1 MSEDPVPYIHAPPGV
16 PVAWLGPGPEPPR
29 PASPFLPSS
38 PGPLSGPG
46 KPLPAASAAKPRAA
60 ARRKKPRSVR
70 YGPGRYA
77 PAPNGRGYD
86 CAVTIGGE
94 RLRARMPDEAS
105 ARAWIDATEA
115 SAADALPP
123 LTRAQLID
131 ARHALSLLP
140 EGATLAQAARAM
152 AEARGLRRMSL
163 GEAVPLFLAD
173 RAHGAVPLTVRGYR
187 IALKALALAC
197 GEETPVGAVT
207 AAHITQAVGYRTGRA
222 RNNIIRH
229 LATFFRW
236 AIRAGACG
244 SNPALAVPRARV
256 SEPPRG
262 ILTVAQAEALL
273 RRAEKERPGLIPYL
287 ALGLFGG
294 IRPAELLRLDPA
306 RIGSEWIVIDGAVA
320 KTADHRTVPI
330 RANLRAWLD
339 AHPPPAKRIAPLNE
353 RNLYAAIRRLRA
365 APFPDGDGAGEIPWP
380 ADCMRHSYA
389 SYAYDLTRDA
399 ALVSSEM
406 GHRGTDIFF
415 RHYRGLVSPGDGVKY
430 FGIFPTP
437 CQRKP

>member
-1 MSEDPVPYIHAPPGV
+1 
-16 PVAWLGPGPEPPR
+16 
-29 PASPFLPSS
+29 
-38 PGPLSGPG
+38 
-46 KPLPAASAAKPRAA
+46 
-60 ARRKKPRSVR
+60 
-70 YGPGRYA
+70 
-77 PAPNGRGYD
+77 
-86 CAVTIGGE
+86 
-94 RLRARMPDEAS
+94 MPDEAS

-115 SAADALPP
+115 SAAEALAP
-123 LTRAQLID
+123 LTRAQLVD

-187 IALKALALAC
+187 IALKALSCAC
-197 GEETPVGAVT
+197 GPETPVGAVT
-207 AAHITQAVGYRTGRA
+207 AAHISQAVGYRIGRA

-339 AHPPPAKRIAPLNE
+339 AHPPAKRIAPLNE

-380 ADCMRHSYA
+380 VDCMRHSYA

-415 RHYRGLVSPGDGVKY
+415 RHYRGLVPPGDGVKF
-430 FGIFPTP
+430 FGILPTP

>member
-1 MSEDPVPYIHAPPGV
+1 MSEDRIPYIPGPPGV

-38 PGPLSGPG
+38 PRPLGG
-46 KPLPAASAAKPRAA
+46 RGKPRAA
-60 ARRKKPRSVR
+60 VRRKKPRSVR
-70 YGPGRYA
+70 YGPGHYS
-77 PAPNGRGYD
+77 PAPNGRGFD
-86 CAVTIGGE
+86 CAVTLGGV
-94 RLRARMPDEAS
+94 RQRARMPDEAS

-115 SAADALPP
+115 SAAEALAP
-123 LTRAQLID
+123 LTRAQLVD

-187 IALKALALAC
+187 IALKALSCAC
-197 GEETPVGAVT
+197 GPETPVGAVT
-207 AAHITQAVGYRTGRA
+207 AAHISQAVGYRIGRA

-339 AHPPPAKRIAPLNE
+339 AHPPAKRIAPLNE

-380 ADCMRHSYA
+380 VDCMRHSYA

-415 RHYRGLVSPGDGVKY
+415 RHYRGLVPPGDGVKF
-430 FGIFPTP
+430 FGILPTP

>member
-1 MSEDPVPYIHAPPGV
+1 MSEDRVPYIPGPPGV

-60 ARRKKPRSVR
+60 PRRKKPRSVR

-86 CAVTIGGE
+86 CAVSIGGE

-115 SAADALPP
+115 SAADSLPP

-306 RIGSEWIVIDGAVA
+306 RIGSEWIVIDGKVA
-320 KTADHRTVPI
+320 KTADHRTVPV

-339 AHPPPAKRIAPLNE
+339 RYPPGKRIAPLNE

-380 ADCMRHSYA
+380 VDCMRHSYA

-430 FGIFPTP
+430 FGILPTP
-437 CQRKP
+437 CQRKS